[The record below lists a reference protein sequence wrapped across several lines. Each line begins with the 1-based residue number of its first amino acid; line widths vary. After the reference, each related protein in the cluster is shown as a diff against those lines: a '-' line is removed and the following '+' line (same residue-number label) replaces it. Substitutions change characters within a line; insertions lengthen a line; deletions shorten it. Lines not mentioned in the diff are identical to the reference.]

1 MKNPFI
7 KLLMIA
13 AIFIISLTA
22 STSFAQLKIGYVDS
36 EVILK
41 QLPEAKKVQT
51 DLEGLQKL
59 YVDTV
64 AAKENDI
71 KGRAEVFKTAY
82 DDAQKKVESGV
93 IKSETELKALN
104 DQIAG
109 MQKDI
114 QALSDEL
121 DVYKQRVQNDL
132 VARQNEL
139 FKPIRDKV
147 SATIE
152 TVAKELKYNFVFD
165 KAAGSMLYGE
175 KESDITFK
183 VLDKLK

>member
-1 MKNPFI
+1 MKLFA
-7 KLLMIA
+7 LA
-13 AIFIISLTA
+13 AIITITLISN
-22 STSFAQLKIGYVDS
+22 SSFAQIKIGYVDS

-64 AAKENDI
+64 QVKEIEI
-71 KGRAEVFKTAY
+71 KTKAEAFKARY
-82 DDAQKKVESGV
+82 DEAQKQVESGV
-93 IKSETELKALN
+93 IKSEAELKALN
-104 DQIAG
+104 EEISNL
-109 MQKDI
+109 QKEI
-114 QALSDEL
+114 QNLSEGL
-121 DVYKQRVQNDL
+121 DLYKQKVQNDL
-132 VARQNEL
+132 LARQNEM

-152 TVAKELKYNFVFD
+152 TVAKDLKYNFVFD

>member
-1 MKNPFI
+1 MK
-7 KLLMIA
+7 L
-13 AIFIISLTA
+13 FIIAVVFTFALISKN
-22 STSFAQLKIGYVDS
+22 SFAQIKIGYVDS
-36 EVILK
+36 EIILK
-41 QLPEAKKVQT
+41 QLPEAKRVQT

-64 AAKENDI
+64 QAKETDI
-71 KGRAEVFKTAY
+71 KTRAEAFKVRY
-82 DDAQKKVESGV
+82 DDAQKQVESGT
-93 IKSETELKALN
+93 IKSEAELKALN
-104 DQIAG
+104 EEISNL
-109 MQKDI
+109 QKEI
-114 QALSDEL
+114 QNLSEGL
-121 DVYKQRVQNDL
+121 DVYKQKVQNDL
-132 VARQNEL
+132 LARQNEM

-152 TVAKELKYNFVFD
+152 TVAKEMKYNFVFD

>member
-1 MKNPFI
+1 MKLFI
-7 KLLMIA
+7 IT
-13 AIFIISLTA
+13 AIFTFGFISKD
-22 STSFAQLKIGYVDS
+22 SFAQIKIGYVDS
-36 EVILK
+36 EIILK
-41 QLPEAKKVQT
+41 QLPEAKRVQN
-51 DLEGLQKL
+51 DLEAMQKL

-64 AAKENDI
+64 QVKETEI
-71 KGRAEVFKTAY
+71 KTRAEAFKVRY
-82 DDAQKKVESGV
+82 DDAQKKVESGA
-93 IKSETELKALN
+93 IKSDAELKALN
-104 DQIAG
+104 EEISG

-114 QALSDEL
+114 QTLSEAL
-121 DVYKQRVQNDL
+121 DVYKQRIQNDL
-132 VARQNEL
+132 VARQGEL